1 MEATLDRD
9 EGIEGFEYQMRSVV
23 EGKDALGYK
32 LADPAVKTK
41 RDIKRIV
48 DQYGEELKGKMT
60 RVSEKY
66 HALVETNNGLVEK
79 EIEWNSVMEYVNAR
93 DMGDVKIRY
102 DEIMTALIDRN
113 AFVAQLRKHWNVEDE
128 NELFQMPMNMP
139 EIGLMRRR
147 MESAETKLRDA
158 TAEATNT
165 IRILKERISGMEI
178 REEAE
183 NKDDTL
189 QFSNQLFSLEK
200 RTQKSE
206 RELQKNHSKNIME
219 GLNKDSSDKNSI
231 GKSNSGTSISDD
243 ESDTVSD
250 SKSSSSSSE
259 SEKKGR
265 KRKKKKKK
273 EDRVGKGN
281 SYETSK
287 EKRKRERNRRRLIDK
302 LPLPD
307 KYNGNKEGW
316 ATFSEGFRTRYA
328 EEDDTLVRMILKET
342 LRGEAQKEYRSIPK
356 DIEKE
361 GWRKC
366 MKWLKER
373 LFGGTRYTKVDY
385 DRKLRKQI
393 LGNRRVAD
401 VCEEFT
407 HWIDKI
413 YEGESSKLDEVRE
426 EAKKRQLI
434 VLFERTDQYRELLK
448 MIDQNIPYE
457 EMRQHLERNEYAKK
471 IEGSCHNCG
480 MNNHRT
486 IECRR
491 GRDYSTRRCLKCNKM
506 GHISSMCN
514 ELAPQ
519 MMRNQRNPVQST
531 GHHQINEQPSIAR
544 DGSGN
549 RGGYNRGSS
558 YNGGYNRGSPSNGGY
573 DRGGSSTRRSR
584 GEGSNQKQWPRNGS
598 NNGPPNQNGT
608 VNQSPRANVIMVEE
622 IDDNEGG
629 QVMDENCEKSLF
641 VKLIIPESCTIGGVE
656 RKVILDTGSEISL
669 IDMETWQA
677 MGDVPIQRKMIRG
690 ITGAQGK
697 EIPVMGTCVAHTK
710 MRNGKMAKVGYHVST
725 TNIPNPLIGGPAL
738 EALGYKLMTMDSES
752 VAENQNNEVEHV
764 SPTSNAVALRRTE
777 IEPGEFALVLA
788 TGMGDSNAKMLEA
801 CRDDVIEGIVEGERT
816 IRIPI
821 WNGTGETKVINK
833 HESLGAWKS
842 IEYDAMNKH
851 TKKGSDKKVNN
862 VFMKKEGS
870 DYTSWDMDK
879 ATNTLPTSSSLY
891 PTTGCQCIQAIA
903 HDWAPKIK
911 GPLGSMR
918 VESLTD
924 LARVLQIYGE
934 KNSVSLK
941 PAEAVRRLAQCKAED
956 VSDTVWEETY
966 SMLCPCRMAEIQNVC

>member
-1 MEATLDRD
+1 MGTLRTCP
-9 EGIEGFEYQMRSVV
+9 R
-23 EGKDALGYK
+23 LGRLAINSSSK
-32 LADPAVKTK
+32 LRRADPHNTLVRRLQT
-41 RDIKRIV
+41 IVYPQLRIPIPLV
-48 DQYGEELKGKMT
+48 FDRGKLDHGHSNTSNTERRYKGKSGAMT
-60 RVSEKY
+60 DNSQSGPN
-66 HALVETNNGLVEK
+66 TP
-79 EIEWNSVMEYVNAR
+79 NSVASDH
-93 DMGDVKIRY
+93 DMN
-102 DEIMTALIDRN
+102 IDH
-113 AFVAQLRKHWNVEDE
+113 A
-128 NELFQMPMNMP
+128 MPMNMP

-147 MESAETKLRDA
+147 MD
-158 TAEATNT
+158 
-165 IRILKERISGMEI
+165 
-178 REEAE
+178 
-183 NKDDTL
+183 
-189 QFSNQLFSLEK
+189 
-200 RTQKSE
+200 
-206 RELQKNHSKNIME
+206 KNIME

-231 GKSNSGTSISDD
+231 GKSNSGTSISDN

-273 EDRVGKGN
+273 EDRK
-281 SYETSK
+281 
-287 EKRKRERNRRRLIDK
+287 KRERNRRRLIDK

-316 ATFSEGFRTRYA
+316 ATFSEGFKTRYA

-573 DRGGSSTRRSR
+573 DRGGSSTRGSR

-598 NNGPPNQNGT
+598 NNGPPNQNGAF
-608 VNQSPRANVIMVEE
+608 NQSQRANVIMVEE
-622 IDDNEGG
+622 IDDNDGG

-842 IEYDAMNKH
+842 IEYDARN
-851 TKKGSDKKVNN
+851 KKGSDKKVNN
-862 VFMKKEGS
+862 VFMKKEES
-870 DYTSWDMDK
+870 DYTSWSDLKDILEGNRNM
-879 ATNTLPTSSSLY
+879 
-891 PTTGCQCIQAIA
+891 
-903 HDWAPKIK
+903 
-911 GPLGSMR
+911 PLDANL
-918 VESLTD
+918 ES
-924 LARVLQIYGE
+924 
-934 KNSVSLK
+934 
-941 PAEAVRRLAQCKAED
+941 
-956 VSDTVWEETY
+956 
-966 SMLCPCRMAEIQNVC
+966 